1 MYDNYSITCLENKD
15 IFQITGICTEQD
27 QDVLTFGAASIN
39 YAAGHCKGVTGE
51 TGGQS

>member
-1 MYDNYSITCLENKD
+1 MYDNYFITCLENQD

-27 QDVLTFGAASIN
+27 QGVLTFGVASIS
-39 YAAGHCKGVTGE
+39 YAAGHCKSVTE